1 MFKYLFKITETNP
14 IKSIVQITLI
24 IVLFIALASLIL
36 IIAIPINREYSHS
49 HYCGNTR
56 TDYKRAINWANMVLE
71 REAALN
77 EKVDYNSE
85 QELAK
90 IFIDGM
96 KAEKVYNVDI
106 GYLKPK
112 KQGLPKEYAEMP
124 AWETPD
130 YKLFVI
136 RKFEKGC
143 KTVNNDN
150 YNDIEQSSCII
161 EVDVNASHSPN
172 RLQKDRFKLIVD
184 GNRNHVLPA
193 KEDWEKFL
201 KKN

>member
-36 IIAIPINREYSHS
+36 IFAIPINKEYSHS
-49 HYCGNTR
+49 HYCGNPR

-71 REAALN
+71 RENALN
-77 EKVDYNSE
+77 GKIDYISE

-96 KAEKVYNVDI
+96 KAEKVYNVNI
-106 GYLKPK
+106 EYLKPK
-112 KQGLPKEYAEMP
+112 KQGLPKEYAGMP

-143 KTVNNDN
+143 NTVNND
-150 YNDIEQSSCII
+150 DVEQSSCII

-172 RLQKDRFKLIVD
+172 LPQKDRFKLIVD